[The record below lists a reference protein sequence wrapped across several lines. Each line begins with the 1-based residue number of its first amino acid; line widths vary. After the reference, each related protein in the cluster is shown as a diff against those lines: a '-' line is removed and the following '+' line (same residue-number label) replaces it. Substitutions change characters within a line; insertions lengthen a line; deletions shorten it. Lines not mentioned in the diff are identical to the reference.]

1 MQDRRNDP
9 SVQQSLSMLE
19 AERLAEPSA
28 MTLAL
33 VSICLRLYGLS
44 TDSVDDRL
52 IEVVARSE
60 ERGNLQTVA
69 MAMYALS
76 GDRHQGGAFR
86 VAQ

>member
-1 MQDRRNDP
+1 EPAAR
-9 SVQQSLSMLE
+9 QSLSMLE
-19 AERLAEPSA
+19 SNRLAEPSA

-44 TDSVDDRL
+44 TDAVDDRL
-52 IEVVARSE
+52 VEVVARSE
-60 ERGNLQTVA
+60 EMGNLQVVA